1 MDNLPWLDEVW
12 RRLAAERLP
21 PAYIQRL
28 SEELADHLDDLKE
41 ESMSTEADAYSRMGE
56 PEQVVESALV
66 AYRRRSFLGTHPM
79 AAFLVFAI
87 SPVMSLIVL
96 VAAAVLGVG
105 LLGTVYERLG
115 YDLTEDAY
123 RLGTIGS
130 AMLNDMLSLLTIVIP
145 SIVATAFYCHLGKR
159 SNIGG
164 KWVLVSSALL
174 AVIASGACFWR
185 AGAGSGEWCF
195 GICWSGFL
203 ATGQWNCLLQ
213 HLVELIAPLAVA
225 WWFLR
230 RHRDEGYLQL
240 SP

>member
-1 MDNLPWLDEVW
+1 MTQ
-12 RRLAAERLP
+12 AEK
-21 PAYIQRL
+21 
-28 SEELADHLDDLKE
+28 S
-41 ESMSTEADAYSRMGE
+41 S
-56 PEQVVESALV
+56 VLV
-66 AYRRRSFLGTHPM
+66 NRSVPM

-105 LLGTVYERLG
+105 ILGTMYERLG
-115 YDLTEDAY
+115 FDLTEDGN
-123 RLGTIGS
+123 RLGTMGS

-159 SNIGG
+159 SHIGG
-164 KWVLVSSALL
+164 KWVLLSSALL
-174 AVIASGACFWR
+174 AAIASGACFWR
-185 AGAGSGEWCF
+185 AAPGRDEWCF

-213 HLVELIAPLAVA
+213 HLVELIAPLAAA

-240 SP
+240 STHGMALGRAATRDGMPSLRRFLRESPDGRAARIPQRRRLLTRRWPITRAKR